1 MPIWSKLKRAVEGL
15 LADSVRRHL
24 QLYMTHYGPGVSYFM
39 ARAWV
44 TWDGREI
51 AAFSTIQ
58 HWRERTALVRHLQ
71 TGNVAIASRLAEEQA
86 DTALEERGVFSQS
99 AFYDALTEY
108 ISLSIGEALRSP
120 NTLIRA
126 WSMFDRRL
134 GKRRLRTL
142 RIIEND
148 AALVRQCY
156 QLRLE
161 AEGIAPDESR

>member
-1 MPIWSKLKRAVEGL
+1 MPIWSKLKRAAEGL

-58 HWRERTALVRHLQ
+58 HWRERIALVRRLQ
-71 TGNVAIASRLAEEQA
+71 AENTAISSRSAEERA
-86 DTALEERGVFSQS
+86 DAVLEESGVFSQS

-108 ISLSIGEALRSP
+108 TSLSIDEALRSP

-134 GKRRLRTL
+134 GKRRLRAL
-142 RIIEND
+142 RIIEDD

-161 AEGIAPDESR
+161 VEGIAPAESR